1 MKELINLDESNTE
14 QIDMKDIAA
23 AIRAIRKQ
31 KGMTL
36 KDVEAKSNG
45 LWKSVVIGSYER
57 CDRTLSLKRAIA
69 LAEFYQ
75 VPLDQLLG
83 LAKNR
88 TMGSNRLILDLRA
101 IQANP
106 EKSRLYS
113 GLSTFVKA
121 ICERRRDWNG
131 ELLSIRSSD
140 IFEISLLQ
148 GVEEAFVNAWLKE
161 KNFLFN

>member
-1 MKELINLDESNTE
+1 MNQSINLDENNTE
-14 QIDMKDIAA
+14 QIEMKDIAT

-45 LWKSVVIGSYER
+45 TWKSVVIGSYER

-88 TMGSNRLILDLRA
+88 TMSSQRLILDLRA
-101 IQANP
+101 IQASP

-131 ELLSIRSSD
+131 ELLSIRSGD

-148 GVEEAFVNAWLKE
+148 GVEEAFVSAWLKE

>member
-1 MKELINLDESNTE
+1 
-14 QIDMKDIAA
+14 
-23 AIRAIRKQ
+23 
-31 KGMTL
+31 
-36 KDVEAKSNG
+36 
-45 LWKSVVIGSYER
+45 
-57 CDRTLSLKRAIA
+57 
-69 LAEFYQ
+69 

-88 TMGSNRLILDLRA
+88 TMSSQRLILDLRA

-113 GLSTFVKA
+113 GLITFVKA

-148 GVEEAFVNAWLKE
+148 GVEEAFVSAWLKE

>member
-88 TMGSNRLILDLRA
+88 TMSSQRLILDLRA

-113 GLSTFVKA
+113 GLSTFAKA